1 MRKLAV
7 DTVSQL
13 VYVPSSVSKF
23 YKLQIKKGELI
34 EKKFHL
40 FPYPHVEKIF
50 AEENLFGCGYDNLM
64 TKNELEDYDHVKV
77 VNDTVYILA
86 RVKIVF
92 LDGSEQIYRYVN
104 DSEAIDKYNELKIM
118 LNLKEIEE

>member
-13 VYVPSSVSKF
+13 AYAPSKVSKF

-50 AEENLFGCGYDNLM
+50 AEENLFGYGYDNLM
-64 TKNELEDYDHVKV
+64 TKNELEDYEHVKV
-77 VNDTVYILA
+77 VNNVVYILA
-86 RVKIVF
+86 SVKIVF
-92 LDGSEQIYRYVN
+92 LDGSEKIDWYIN
-104 DSEAIDKYNELKIM
+104 DSNAFDRYNELKIM